1 MSKLDF
7 FGRFVRGNGIGF
19 GEFAF
24 SRLAKNAFAVGITLT
39 SVSSLCAVLNDDEKV
54 TDPLFVS
61 FVNIQGQEIELP
73 EDFMVRVDGN
83 KMQVALVSIGAI
95 SPQMSTSSLLVRL
108 LNSNGQE
115 KEAMTDIR
123 GIATFADVQP
133 DELHALLVVD
143 EKAHAAVPLLTVSTQ
158 NATLR
163 NISSKQVSLPLMP
176 VNREEILGSI
186 TRGIL
191 PTNNPGGELYGSGDY
206 KLQPVN
212 PYTVRL
218 QKDGNL
224 LGKIV
229 VADRELAENLR
240 YAKLTFLRNN
250 QVVARTDS
258 NPSDG
263 SFNVAGLVPGLYGVI
278 AAGPAGYS
286 SFAFDVLPSAKQ
298 VRMGNSISGKPV
310 SLVQADPNERLFV
323 FLCPPKLV
331 PKITD
336 RIREAYGQPNVPPTT
351 TQPVSGL
358 TMAGN
363 GGGGFG
369 GGGFGG
375 GGFGGG
381 GFGGLAAIAGL
392 TTVGAIAASN
402 GNNSANNVVSPITPT
417 NNPVVAP
424 IPTNNNTT
432 NNSVNSS
439 IKQNRL

>member
-1 MSKLDF
+1 
-7 FGRFVRGNGIGF
+7 
-19 GEFAF
+19 
-24 SRLAKNAFAVGITLT
+24 
-39 SVSSLCAVLNDDEKV
+39 
-54 TDPLFVS
+54 
-61 FVNIQGQEIELP
+61 
-73 EDFMVRVDGN
+73 
-83 KMQVALVSIGAI
+83 
-95 SPQMSTSSLLVRL
+95 
-108 LNSNGQE
+108 
-115 KEAMTDIR
+115 
-123 GIATFADVQP
+123 
-133 DELHALLVVD
+133 
-143 EKAHAAVPLLTVSTQ
+143 
-158 NATLR
+158 
-163 NISSKQVSLPLMP
+163 MP
-176 VNREEILGSI
+176 ANREEILGSI

-212 PYTVRL
+212 PYTVKL

-258 NPSDG
+258 NPSNG
-263 SFNVAGLVPGLYGVI
+263 SFYVAGLVPGLYGVI

-286 SFAFDVLPSAKQ
+286 SFAFDVLPSARQ
-298 VRMGNSISGKPV
+298 VQLGKSPSEKLV
-310 SLVQADPNERLFV
+310 SFVQADLNERLFV

-336 RIREAYGQPNVPPTT
+336 RIREAYGQPNVPSTT

-363 GGGGFG
+363 GGGGG

-375 GGFGGG
+375 GGGG

-392 TTVGAIAASN
+392 ATVGAIAASN
-402 GNNSANNVVSPITPT
+402 DNNSANNVVSPITPT
-417 NNPVVAP
+417 NNPV
-424 IPTNNNTT
+424 N
-432 NNSVNSS
+432 
-439 IKQNRL
+439 

>member
-1 MSKLDF
+1 MYNLDF
-7 FGRFVRGNGIGF
+7 FGCCVRENGT
-19 GEFAF
+19 EFAKIAF
-24 SRLAKNAFAVGITLT
+24 SRFAKNAIAAGLTITC
-39 SVSSLCAVLNDDEKV
+39 VSGLCAVSNCDEKV
-54 TDPLFVS
+54 SDPLSVNLVH

-83 KMQVALVSIGAI
+83 KMQVALVSMGAI
-95 SPQMSTSSLLVRL
+95 SPQMSKSSLLVRL

-115 KEAMTDIR
+115 KEAMTDTR
-123 GIATFADVQP
+123 GIATFMDVQP

-158 NATLR
+158 NATMR
-163 NISSKQVSLPLMP
+163 KISSKQVSLPLMP

-229 VADRELAENLR
+229 VADRELAQNLR

-263 SFNVAGLVPGLYGVI
+263 SFNVAGLVPGVYGVI

-286 SFAFDVLPSAKQ
+286 SFAFDILPSDKPARLGEG
-298 VRMGNSISGKPV
+298 VSGKPV
-310 SLVQADPNERLFV
+310 AFVQAEPNERLFV

-331 PKITD
+331 PQITD
-336 RIREAYGQPNVPPTT
+336 RIRQAYGQPNVASTA

-363 GGGGFG
+363 GGGGGGGGGFG
-369 GGGFGG
+369 GGGFGGGGG

-392 TTVGAIAASN
+392 ATVGAIAASN
-402 GNNSANNVVSPITPT
+402 DNNSANNVVSPITPT
-417 NNPVVAP
+417 NN
-424 IPTNNNTT
+424 T
-432 NNSVNSS
+432 VNSTT
-439 IKQNRL
+439 KQP

>member
-1 MSKLDF
+1 MLKC
-7 FGRFVRGNGIGF
+7 FGRFVRENVIEF

-24 SRLAKNAFAVGITLT
+24 SRLAKNAFALGLTLT
-39 SVSSLCAVLNDDEKV
+39 SVSSLCAVVNDDEKV
-54 TDPLFVS
+54 TDPFLVS
-61 FVNIQGQEIELP
+61 FVNIQGKEIELP

-95 SPQMSTSSLLVRL
+95 SPQMSKSNLLVRL
-108 LNSNGQE
+108 LNSKGQE
-115 KEAMTDIR
+115 KEATTNLE
-123 GIATFADVQP
+123 GIATFLDVQP

-163 NISSKQVSLPLMP
+163 KISSKQVSLPLMP
-176 VNREEILGSI
+176 ANREEILGSI

-191 PTNNPGGELYGSGDY
+191 PTSNPGGELYGTGDY
-206 KLQPVN
+206 KLQAVN
-212 PYTVRL
+212 PYSVRL
-218 QKDGNL
+218 QNDGNL

-258 NPSDG
+258 NLSDG

-286 SFAFDVLPSAKQ
+286 SFAFDVLPSARQ
-298 VRMGNSISGKPV
+298 VQSGKSPSGKLV
-310 SLVQADPNERLFV
+310 SFVQADPNERLFV

-336 RIREAYGQPNVPPTT
+336 RIREAYGQPNVPSTT

-363 GGGGFG
+363 GGGGGFG

-381 GFGGLAAIAGL
+381 GGGGFGGLAAIAGL
-392 TTVGAIAASN
+392 ATVGAIAASN
-402 GNNSANNVVSPITPT
+402 DNNSANNVVSPITPT

-424 IPTNNNTT
+424 TPT
-432 NNSVNSS
+432 NNSVN
-439 IKQNRL
+439 